1 MKRSIFIMLLGIL
14 ILSIAACSAGADQ
27 TNAPEVEDGNQPAS
41 VEDASPTEDSS
52 APAEEPALELFGDS
66 LRGGLLYDKW
76 WKPLGLD
83 APEVDHPLW
92 ATQTDNTRSGD
103 DTWRCKECHGW
114 DYKGADGA
122 YSSGS
127 HFTGFVG
134 VIQMVGSDPNEVL
147 AALKGATNSDHDFS
161 ADLDEQALTD
171 LALFISQEIVDY
183 SQLVGEDKA
192 ALSTD
197 VVAGNDLYQDTCSE
211 CHGPEGLAVNFG
223 KLVTDLD
230 YVAGIANG
238 NPWEFLHKSRF
249 GQPGT
254 EMPSVIDSGWSL
266 EEQGAL
272 LAYAQSLP
280 NESPVTQGGMMWDK
294 WWKAMGI
301 DAPEGDQP
309 LWATQASNERDGD
322 TTWRCKE
329 CHGWDYKG
337 ADGAYASG
345 SSHFTGFTGVLGATD
360 DTLSWLDGSA
370 NADHDFS
377 AYMDEAAM
385 SMMVAFLQDGTI
397 DMSTYI
403 NEDKTVNGDAG
414 NGQALYEIGCARC
427 HGEDGQA
434 INFDDDD
441 PTYLSDVANDNPWEA
456 LHKAAN
462 GQPGTAM
469 TSGLNLGWSWEELAA
484 VISYVQ
490 TLPQAGE

>member
-1 MKRSIFIMLLGIL
+1 MKRSIYLILLGVL
-14 ILSIAACSAGADQ
+14 ILAMTACSAADQ
-27 TNAPEVEDGNQPAS
+27 TD
-41 VEDASPTEDSS
+41 SPVV
-52 APAEEPALELFGDS
+52 EEPAVIEDTSSEEESSESAEESAPELFGDT

-83 APEVDHPLW
+83 APEADHPLW
-92 ATQTDNTRSGD
+92 ATQTDNTRGGG

-127 HFTGFVG
+127 HFTGFAG
-134 VIQMVGSDPNEVL
+134 VIQMAGTDPNEVL
-147 AALKGATNSDHDFS
+147 AAMQGATNPDHDFS
-161 ADLDEQALTD
+161 AVMDEQALID

-183 SQLVGEDKA
+183 SQMVGDDKV

-197 VVAGNDLYQDTCSE
+197 IATGNDLYLETCSE
-211 CHGPEGLAVNFG
+211 CHGPDGLAINFG
-223 KLVTDLD
+223 KLVNDLD

-238 NPWEFLHKSRF
+238 NPWEFLHKARF

-266 EEQGAL
+266 EEQSAL
-272 LAYAQSLP
+272 LAFAQTLP
-280 NESPVTQGGMMWDK
+280 NESPVTQGGQMWDK

-301 DAPEGDQP
+301 DAPEVDQP
-309 LWATQASNERDGD
+309 LWASQATNTRTGGD
-322 TTWRCKE
+322 TWRCKE

-345 SSHFTGFTGVLGATD
+345 SSHFTGFSGVLGATED
-360 DTLSWLDGSA
+360 LLGWLNGSV

-377 AYMDEAAM
+377 PYMDDAAM
-385 SMMVAFLQDGTI
+385 NMMVAFILEGTI
-397 DMSTYI
+397 DMSMYI
-403 NEDKTVNGDAG
+403 NADKTVIADAST
-414 NGQALYEIGCARC
+414 GQALYDIGCARC
-427 HGEDGQA
+427 HGDDGQA
-434 INFDDDD
+434 INFHDDDD

-469 TSGLNLGWSWEELAA
+469 VSGLNLGWSWEELAA
-484 VISYVQ
+484 VISYAQ
-490 TLPQAGE
+490 TLPLAGE

>member
-1 MKRSIFIMLLGIL
+1 MKRSIYLILLGVL
-14 ILSIAACSAGADQ
+14 ILAMTACSGADQ
-27 TNAPEVEDGNQPAS
+27 TDVPVVDEPAVVED
-41 VEDASPTEDSS
+41 TSS
-52 APAEEPALELFGDS
+52 EEESSEPAEQSVPELFGDS

-83 APEVDHPLW
+83 APEADYPLW
-92 ATQTDNTRSGD
+92 ATQTDNTRSGG

-127 HFTGFVG
+127 HFTGFAG
-134 VIQMVGSDPNEVL
+134 VIQMAGSDPNEVF
-147 AALKGATNSDHDFS
+147 AAMQGATNPDHDFS
-161 ADLDEQALTD
+161 AVMDEQALID

-183 SQLVGEDKA
+183 SQFVGDDKA

-197 VVAGNDLYQDTCSE
+197 VAAGNDLYQETCSE

-223 KLVTDLD
+223 KLVTDVD

-238 NPWEFLHKSRF
+238 NPWEFLHKARF

-272 LAYAQSLP
+272 LAFAQTLP
-280 NESPVTQGGMMWDK
+280 NESPVTQGGQMWDK
-294 WWKAMGI
+294 WWKAMGL
-301 DAPEGDQP
+301 DAPESDQP
-309 LWATQASNERDGD
+309 LWATQSSNERDGGD
-322 TTWRCKE
+322 TWRCKE

-345 SSHFTGFTGVLGATD
+345 SHFTGFSGVLGTTGD
-360 DTLSWLDGSA
+360 LLGWLNGSV

-377 AYMDEAAM
+377 PYMDDAALN
-385 SMMVAFLQDGTI
+385 MMVAFLQEGTI
-397 DMSTYI
+397 DMSMYI
-403 NEDKTVNGDAG
+403 NGDKTVNADASA
-414 NGQALYEIGCARC
+414 GQALYEIGCARC
-427 HGEDGQA
+427 HGDDGQA
-434 INFDDDD
+434 INFHDDDE

-469 TSGLNLGWSWEELAA
+469 VSGLKLGWSWEELAA
-484 VISYVQ
+484 VISYAQ
-490 TLPQAGE
+490 TLPLAGE

>member
-1 MKRSIFIMLLGIL
+1 MKRSIYLILLGVL
-14 ILSIAACSAGADQ
+14 ILAMTACSGADQ
-27 TNAPEVEDGNQPAS
+27 TDAPVIDEPAVVEDTSSEEQSSEPA
-41 VEDASPTEDSS
+41 EQS
-52 APAEEPALELFGDS
+52 APELFGDS

-83 APEVDHPLW
+83 APEADHPLW
-92 ATQTDNTRSGD
+92 ATQTDNTRSGG

-127 HFTGFVG
+127 HFTGFAG
-134 VIQMVGSDPNEVL
+134 VIQMAGSDPNEVF
-147 AALKGATNSDHDFS
+147 AAMQGATNPDHDFS
-161 ADLDEQALTD
+161 AVMDEQALID

-183 SQLVGEDKA
+183 SQFVGDDKA

-197 VVAGNDLYQDTCSE
+197 IAAGNDLYQETCSE

-223 KLVTDLD
+223 KLVNDLD

-238 NPWEFLHKSRF
+238 NPWEFLHKARF

-272 LAYAQSLP
+272 LAFAQTLP
-280 NESPVTQGGMMWDK
+280 NESPVTQGGQMWDK
-294 WWKAMGI
+294 WWKAMGL
-301 DAPEGDQP
+301 DAPESDQP
-309 LWATQASNERDGD
+309 LWATQSSNERDGGD
-322 TTWRCKE
+322 TWRCKE

-345 SSHFTGFTGVLGATD
+345 SHFTGFSGVLGTTED
-360 DTLSWLDGSA
+360 LLGWLNGSV

-377 AYMDEAAM
+377 PYMDDAAM
-385 SMMVAFLQDGTI
+385 SMMVAFLQEGTI
-397 DMSTYI
+397 DMSLYI
-403 NEDKTVNGDAG
+403 NGDKTVNADASA
-414 NGQALYEIGCARC
+414 GQALYEIGCARC
-427 HGEDGQA
+427 HGDDGQA
-434 INFDDDD
+434 INFHDDDD

-469 TSGLNLGWSWEELAA
+469 VSGLNLGWSWEELAA
-484 VISYVQ
+484 VISYAQ
-490 TLPQAGE
+490 TLPLAGE